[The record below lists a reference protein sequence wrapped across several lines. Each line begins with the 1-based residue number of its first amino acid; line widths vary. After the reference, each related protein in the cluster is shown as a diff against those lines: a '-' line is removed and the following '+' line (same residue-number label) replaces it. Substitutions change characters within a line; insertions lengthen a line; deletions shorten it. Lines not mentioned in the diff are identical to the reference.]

1 MYMIKVLYT
10 LIILILLS
18 ACGMRDSDN
27 EIKLS
32 TLIQADFTYTQ
43 DLFNCN
49 LNQNQSLISLETFF
63 SKNIKKYTSLAEQE
77 NLKVSIF
84 FPENNSNITNFI
96 ISIISDKNHV
106 GVKKFV
112 DKINNDNF
120 KNVAFCQFPIYQ
132 NRGLN
137 FKDELTVSSD
147 LYLNAEILRC
157 KFNEGYNFG
166 TFEIAINKFINS
178 LRLIEIP
185 YSISYLE
192 DNSDENSFIWINYFY
207 KEDYQ
212 KILLDNWIGNSDS
225 LEIQNEFSENATC
238 IDSKKY
244 KSYKL
249 L

>member
-32 TLIQADFTYTQ
+32 TLIEADFTFTQ

-49 LNQNQSLISLETFF
+49 LNQNQSLISLETYF
-63 SKNIKKYTSLAEQE
+63 SKNIKKYISLSEQE

-112 DKINNDNF
+112 DMINNDNF
-120 KNVAFCQFPIYQ
+120 KNIAFCQFPIYQ

-137 FKDELTVSSD
+137 FKDGLTSSN

-178 LRLIEIP
+178 FRLIELP

-192 DNSDENSFIWINYFY
+192 DNSEGNSFIWINYL
-207 KEDYQ
+207 KR
-212 KILLDNWIGNSDS
+212 
-225 LEIQNEFSENATC
+225 
-238 IDSKKY
+238 
-244 KSYKL
+244 
-249 L
+249 